1 MAGTEQAGGCPYSD
15 WRHLRAVGKGGSPLG
30 TLLTPG
36 ELPVPWPHVIP
47 ALCVSQAIVLGTKL
61 QLQADLDVE
70 KVRVFLM

>member
-1 MAGTEQAGGCPYSD
+1 M
-15 WRHLRAVGKGGSPLG
+15 GKGGSPLG

-36 ELPVPWPHVIP
+36 ELPIPWPHVIP